1 MLVGVSRIPFLLYHH
16 FILLFILGVVVTQG
30 QISFQD
36 TPYRTTL
43 EEESPNGTYL
53 LTVIAID
60 LAAGISSGSYSI
72 VSNEFAID
80 ALSGDLSTI
89 AVIDRESPGTPLQ
102 FIFDVTFVS
111 DDGELISFRLARCL
125 QAWGPWDIEVCITV
139 YGRGSK
145 AEIVT
150 NHWTSSIFPGLR
162 KNHFRTQKTMILH
175 YVCVEI
181 SKI

>member
-36 TPYRTTL
+36 TPYSTTL

-80 ALSGDLSTI
+80 TLSGDLSAI

-111 DDGELISFRLARCL
+111 DDGEL
-125 QAWGPWDIEVCITV
+125 
-139 YGRGSK
+139 Y
-145 AEIVT
+145 
-150 NHWTSSIFPGLR
+150 
-162 KNHFRTQKTMILH
+162 IL
-175 YVCVEI
+175 
-181 SKI
+181 